1 MQPPARR
8 GKPNIEQTARAFA
21 MSALF
26 FLAAASAVLGVPRL
40 DGVFLSLGSANAN
53 FTVAQWSA
61 EFAAMAELDM
71 ESENVGASSYL
82 PEMDAVPSG
91 ALSAPPV
98 APVSKVPAG
107 DY

>member
-1 MQPPARR
+1 MGR
-8 GKPNIEQTARAFA
+8 
-21 MSALF
+21 MY
-26 FLAAASAVLGVPRL
+26 GVPADFDEAEL
-40 DGVFLSLGSANAN
+40 D
-53 FTVAQWSA
+53 A